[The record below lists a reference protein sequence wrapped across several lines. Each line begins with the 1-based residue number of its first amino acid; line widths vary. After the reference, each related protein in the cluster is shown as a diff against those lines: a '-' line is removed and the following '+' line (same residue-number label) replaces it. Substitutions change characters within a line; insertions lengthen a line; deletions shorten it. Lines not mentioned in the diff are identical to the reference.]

1 MADTTY
7 NGWTN
12 RVTWLVNLWM
22 GEDILE
28 EQRQLDAEL
37 DTITLSEFIRNMVD
51 RTLEDHTAE
60 AAFISDLVHDALDD
74 VNWQEILDNLK
85 G

>member
-1 MADTTY
+1 MTNTTH

-12 RVTWLVNLWM
+12 RATWLVNLWM
-22 GEDILE
+22 SEDIIE
-28 EQRQLDAEL
+28 EQRQLGAEL

-51 RTLEDHTAE
+51 KTLEDHTAE
-60 AAFISDLVHDALDD
+60 AAFIGDLVHDALDD

-85 G
+85 